1 MDEDEQRIYL
11 FVMHYSVFL
20 SFFPCIGILSAVLRI
35 KLILFWKNTKIKLWT
50 RTVHLSK
57 YQQQTSK

>member
-1 MDEDEQRIYL
+1 MQMDEDEQRIYL

-35 KLILFWKNTKIKLWT
+35 KLILF
-50 RTVHLSK
+50 
-57 YQQQTSK
+57 